1 MKFITEL
8 GIRFMITVL
17 FLAAVLTTFES
28 VSGVKAAGLSTWI
41 SQQDYP
47 IVSKLFAAKDSDPKE
62 ISLQH
67 KELPKVKPMT
77 TLISSQTEE
86 KPKTLHES
94 KDWSIYPSVTV
105 TATGYT
111 AGIESTG
118 KTPGH
123 PQYGITYSGIKVK
136 RDLYSTIAADTT
148 VFPIGTIL
156 YIPGYGYGV
165 VADTGSAIKGHKIDL
180 YYETV
185 DDVYEQWGKQK
196 IDVYII
202 EKGNGSIT
210 EEQLKELN
218 EDEAMQVFRKQIIKG

>member
-1 MKFITEL
+1 MKFITEI
-8 GIRFMITVL
+8 GKRFIITVL
-17 FLAAVLTTFES
+17 FMAAVLTTFES
-28 VSGVKAAGLSTWI
+28 ISGVKAAGLSTWI
-41 SQQDYP
+41 SQQNYP
-47 IVSKLFAAKDSDPKE
+47 VVSKLFAETNPEPKKV
-62 ISLQH
+62 SLQH
-67 KELPKVKPMT
+67 KEIPKVKSMT

-94 KDWSIYPSVTV
+94 RDWSVYPAVTV

-118 KTPGH
+118 KTPDH
-123 PQYGITYSGIKVK
+123 PQYGITYSGLKVK
-136 RDLYSTIAADTT
+136 RDLYSTIAADTRI
-148 VFPIGTIL
+148 FPIGTIL
-156 YIPGYGYGV
+156 YVPGYGYGV

-202 EKGNGSIT
+202 EKGDGSIT
-210 EEQLKELN
+210 EERLKELN
-218 EDEAMQVFRKQIIKG
+218 ENEAMQVFRKQIIKG